1 MKSLNFAMPLD
12 FVVTFHRLCKISKA
26 ANLLNYFFAS
36 GRIFGD
42 SANEE

>member
-12 FVVTFHRLCKISKA
+12 FVVTSHRLCKIRKA

-42 SANEE
+42 IANEE

>member
-1 MKSLNFAMPLD
+1 MTYLNFAMPLD
-12 FVVTFHRLCKISKA
+12 FVVTSHRLCKIRKA

-36 GRIFGD
+36 RKIVRD